1 MIILRTF
8 LLFVIYT
15 LSLSARAEL
24 NIEITRG
31 SDAALPISIVP
42 FANNS
47 GQPVPE
53 DVSKVVANDLQ
64 RSGDFE
70 VLPTSK
76 MLSLP
81 NSSAQ
86 IHYRDWRLL
95 GQNYVL
101 VGEIEVDSAKRVYKV
116 TYELVDIYQQ
126 KRLIGEV
133 LSSSGTGLRKL
144 AHRISDNVYEAITGV
159 EGAFSTRIAYVTQKR
174 LTKDKSEYRLQVAD
188 ADGQNSFTLFKS
200 NDPILSPAW
209 SNDAQHL
216 AYVSFHSGRPAIYV
230 QHIKSAQQRKV
241 TGFKGINSSP
251 MWSPD
256 DRKLVMTL
264 SKDGNAELYSM
275 DLATNALQRLTN
287 HYGIDTEASWSPDG
301 RDVVFTS
308 NRGGG
313 SPQIYRMS
321 LSDLRPERISF
332 EGRYNARPRYSR
344 DGKSVYYVHQVNGQ
358 FHIAE
363 LDLSSLTTRVLTST
377 PLDESPSLSPNGR
390 MIIYST
396 KLRNRSVLAVVS
408 VDGGAKYFLPS
419 EHGDVKEPSWS
430 PFLN

>member
-1 MIILRTF
+1 MNHSKSF
-8 LLFVIYT
+8 LLILLCALPLF
-15 LSLSARAEL
+15 AQAEL
-24 NIEITRG
+24 YIEITRG
-31 SDAALPISIVP
+31 SDAALPIAIVP
-42 FANNS
+42 FANKS
-47 GQPVPE
+47 GRAIPE

-81 NSSAQ
+81 NASSQ

-101 VGEIEVDSAKRVYKV
+101 VGEVDVDPGKQLYRV

-126 KRLIGEV
+126 KRLIGEI
-133 LSSSGTGLRKL
+133 LSASSKGMRKL
-144 AHRISDNVYEAITGV
+144 AHRISDNVYQAITGV
-159 EGAFSTRIAYVTQKR
+159 EGAFSTRIAYVTSKR

-188 ADGQNSFTLFKS
+188 ADGHNSFTLFKS
-200 NDPILSPAW
+200 TAPILSPAW

-216 AYVSFHSGRPAIYV
+216 AYVSFHSGRPAIYI
-230 QHIKSAQQRKV
+230 QHIKSAKQRKV

-264 SKDGNAELYSM
+264 SKDGNAELYSL
-275 DLATNALQRLTN
+275 DLATNALKRLTN

-301 RDVVFTS
+301 QHVVFTS

-321 LSDLRPERISF
+321 LTDLRPERISF

-344 DGKSVYYVHQVNGQ
+344 DGKSVYYVHQTEGQ

-363 LDLSSLTTRVLTST
+363 LDLSTLSTRVLTST

-396 KLRNRSVLAVVS
+396 KLRNKSVLAVVS

-419 EHGDVKEPSWS
+419 EHGDVKEPAWS